1 MGEQLVLEAEWYI
14 FGLLV
19 AGPVG
24 LSYLFGVVIGRV
36 DERDKMRQF
45 IEDLYTWPKRPS
57 KREKENEI

>member
-1 MGEQLVLEAEWYI
+1 MLEVAWYI
-14 FGLLV
+14 CGLLV
-19 AGPVG
+19 AVPVS
-24 LSYLFGVVIGRV
+24 LSYLFGVVIGRA

>member
-1 MGEQLVLEAEWYI
+1 MLEGEWYI

-19 AGPVG
+19 AVPVS
-24 LSYLFGVVIGRV
+24 LSYLFGVVIGRA

>member
-19 AGPVG
+19 AVPVG